1 MTPKLVIF
9 DCDGV
14 LVDSE
19 MIASRELAAYLS
31 DLGRPTQA
39 FECRVAFTGMSIK
52 SVGDIVRR
60 DWGLA
65 LPADFVEQLRA
76 RDRIAFER
84 DLQAVNGVADI
95 LERLSHS
102 QTAFCVASSGTPE
115 KIRHSL
121 NITGLID
128 HFDDNLYSATQVA
141 HGKPAPDLFEL
152 AAYEMN
158 TAPEHC
164 VVIED
169 AAPGVQGGVAAGM
182 SVLGFVGA
190 SHTGPESATDLKV
203 AGADNVFSDM
213 GELPTLL
220 NL

>member
-39 FECRVAFTGMSIK
+39 AECRAAFTGMSIK
-52 SVGDIVRR
+52 SVGEMVRR

-65 LPADFVEQLRA
+65 LPDDFVDQLRD
-76 RDRIAFER
+76 RDRVAFEH
-84 DLQAVNGVADI
+84 DLQAVSGVADI
-95 LERLSHS
+95 LQRLKHS

-121 NITGLID
+121 GITGLITYFGD
-128 HFDDNLYSATQVA
+128 RLFSASQVA
-141 HGKPAPDLFEL
+141 HGKPAPDLFEF
-152 AAYEMN
+152 AAYEMGVP
-158 TAPEHC
+158 PEHC

-182 SVLGFVGA
+182 DVFGFIGA
-190 SHTGPESATDLKV
+190 SHARPESAATLKD
-203 AGADNVFSDM
+203 AGARTVFNVM
-213 GELPTLL
+213 RELPTLL

>member
-1 MTPKLVIF
+1 MTPQLVIF

-19 MIASRELAAYLS
+19 MIASRELAAFLS
-31 DLGRPTQA
+31 DLGRPTEAQ
-39 FECRVAFTGMSIK
+39 ECRDAFTGMSIK
-52 SVGDIVRR
+52 SVGDMVRR

-65 LPADFVEQLRA
+65 LPEDFIEQLRA

-84 DLQAVNGVADI
+84 DLQAVSGVAEV
-95 LERLSHS
+95 LTRLSHS

-121 NITGLID
+121 TITGLID
-128 HFDDNLYSATQVA
+128 HFDAHLFSASQVT

-152 AAYEMN
+152 AAYDMGV
-158 TAPEHC
+158 AAEHC

-169 AAPGVQGGVAAGM
+169 AAPGVRGGVAAGM
-182 SVLGFVGA
+182 TVLGFVGA
-190 SHTGPESATDLKV
+190 SHAEPHSAAALKA
-203 AGADNVFSDM
+203 AGAQVVFDDM
-213 GELPTLL
+213 KALPSLL
-220 NL
+220 DL

>member
-1 MTPKLVIF
+1 MPPKLVIF

-39 FECRVAFTGMSIK
+39 MECRAAFTGMSIK
-52 SVGDIVRR
+52 SVGEMVCR

-65 LPADFVEQLRA
+65 LPDDFVDQLRA
-76 RDRIAFER
+76 RDRVAFER
-84 DLQAVNGVADI
+84 GLQAINGVAEV
-95 LERLSHS
+95 LQHLSHS

-121 NITGLID
+121 DITGLIT
-128 HFDDNLYSATQVA
+128 HFGERLFSASQVA

-152 AAYEMN
+152 AAYEMGTVPKN
-158 TAPEHC
+158 C

-182 SVLGFVGA
+182 DVLGFVGA
-190 SHTGPESATDLKV
+190 SHAGPETAKALKASGARTVFNEMSA
-203 AGADNVFSDM
+203 
-213 GELPTLL
+213 LPKLL

>member
-1 MTPKLVIF
+1 MPPQLVIF

-31 DLGRPTQA
+31 DFGRPTNGA
-39 FECRVAFTGMSIK
+39 ECRAAFTGMSIK
-52 SVGDIVRR
+52 SVADIVRH
-60 DWGLA
+60 DWGLN
-65 LPADFVEQLRA
+65 LPHDFVEQLRT

-84 DLQAVNGVADI
+84 DLKIIPGVADV
-95 LERLSHS
+95 LSRLRHT
-102 QTAFCVASSGTPE
+102 QTSFCVASSGTLE

-121 NITGLID
+121 NITGLLD
-128 HFDDNLYSATQVA
+128 HFDDRLFSAAQVT

-152 AAYEMN
+152 AASEMN
-158 TAPEHC
+158 VVPEHC

-169 AAPGVQGGVAAGM
+169 ATAGVRGGVTAGM
-182 SVLGFVGA
+182 LVLGFTGG
-190 SHTGPESATDLKV
+190 SHTGPDTADALMS
-203 AGADNVFSDM
+203 AGAQRVFADM
-213 GELPTLL
+213 SELPKLL

>member
-39 FECRVAFTGMSIK
+39 HECRAAFTGMSIK
-52 SVGDIVRR
+52 SVGELVQR
-60 DWGLA
+60 DWGLD
-65 LPADFVEQLRA
+65 LPDDFVDQLRA
-76 RDRIAFER
+76 RDRVAFER
-84 DLQAVNGVADI
+84 DLQAVHGVAE
-95 LERLSHS
+95 LLQRLSHS
-102 QTAFCVASSGTPE
+102 QTAFCVASSGTPGE
-115 KIRHSL
+115 IRHSL
-121 NITGLID
+121 GITGLIT
-128 HFDDNLYSATQVA
+128 HFGERLFSASQVA

-152 AAYEMN
+152 AAYEMG
-158 TAPEHC
+158 TAPENC

-169 AAPGVQGGVAAGM
+169 AAPGVRGGVTAGM
-182 SVLGFVGA
+182 EVLGFVGA
-190 SHTGPESATDLKV
+190 SHAGPETAEALK
-203 AGADNVFSDM
+203 ASGAHIVFSEM
-213 GELPTLL
+213 SELPKLL